1 MHPFCFPHTGICHWL
16 MIRDEYEK
24 EQCFIT
30 SYSEMEEDIDI
41 SRPKAGDGHWP
52 VPSRVSEGSTQASLE
67 LVKDLRG

>member
-1 MHPFCFPHTGICHWL
+1 

-41 SRPKAGDGHWP
+41 RRAVTPLDARTVQRMKIFFTSDIQCSDKPM
-52 VPSRVSEGSTQASLE
+52 TFQ
-67 LVKDLRG
+67 